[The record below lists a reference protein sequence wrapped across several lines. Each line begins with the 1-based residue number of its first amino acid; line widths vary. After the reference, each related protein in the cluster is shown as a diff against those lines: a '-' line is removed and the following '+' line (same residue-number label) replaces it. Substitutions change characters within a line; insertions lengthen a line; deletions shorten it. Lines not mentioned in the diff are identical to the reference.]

1 MELSN
6 SQYEAMT
13 SVAKAS
19 LHLLRHL
26 LTVNELL
33 NRRRFQVLSGIFK
46 LLDQSLFLVKNSL
59 STKEISNKVKA
70 SKEIFQEALQ
80 FLHDVLEKHFRWNLF
95 HASENGRDE
104 ELQVTICF
112 YCHFWLTV
120 WLTDVRT
127 DGRTDEQMDWLTD
140 YMYQTDWKVY
150 RQTDGPNMDGEMTDR
165 STDGPTN
172 GRTDGRMDE
181 R

>member
-1 MELSN
+1 MEHSN
-6 SQYEAMT
+6 FQHEALT
-13 SVAKAS
+13 SVAKAA

-112 YCHFWLTV
+112 YCHF
-120 WLTDVRT
+120 
-127 DGRTDEQMDWLTD
+127 
-140 YMYQTDWKVY
+140 
-150 RQTDGPNMDGEMTDR
+150 
-165 STDGPTN
+165 
-172 GRTDGRMDE
+172 
-181 R
+181 